1 MFDIATLI
9 FKVIT
14 SSMPLIKTAY
24 SKFLGK
30 NTAFSNMSYEEKK
43 TVIDDYIFAAIYGL
57 YSSNGGANNHAL
69 AITAVDYASSL
80 PIEEE
85 SSIYNLT
92 FIAMQNSGIFK
103 DDKNYNNYNN
113 AQNFYSS
120 MLLPEDYIQTKVN
133 EYKSKV
139 VAYDIE
145 QQGIK
150 LKSNLQTAVMF
161 INVTA
166 AIIFLIKN
174 IRK

>member
-30 NTAFSNMSYEEKK
+30 NTAFSNLSFDEKK

-80 PIEEE
+80 PIEDE
-85 SSIYNLT
+85 SSIYNLS

-103 DDKNYNNYNN
+103 EDKGFDNTKSFFNSV
-113 AQNFYSS
+113 Q
-120 MLLPEDYIQTKVN
+120 LPEDYIKTKVN
-133 EYKSKV
+133 EYKSKI